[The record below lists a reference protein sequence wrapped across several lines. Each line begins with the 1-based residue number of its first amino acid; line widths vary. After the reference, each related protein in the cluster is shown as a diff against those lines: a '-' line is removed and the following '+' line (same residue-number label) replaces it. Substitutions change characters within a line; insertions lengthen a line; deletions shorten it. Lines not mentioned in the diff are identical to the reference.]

1 MSNLLSPRA
10 HHLLLAAGV
19 VSFILL
25 GAGQAVMG
33 PALPVYQQRFGIDT
47 GLASWL
53 VSSMGIGSF
62 SGLVGLYFLGH
73 HVTPR
78 AALVVMATGAAILA
92 LAPGFL
98 LSVAG
103 GAVFGLGFGS
113 VAALFN
119 ARILVAFGPR
129 GPSMVSLLNA
139 GYSIGAIVAP
149 LMFVALGSNP
159 TLIFAAVA
167 ILTALTAVII
177 GTAAGA
183 PAAKVQR
190 GGTEFRFHFPIL
202 AFGLVA
208 IAIEVSLS
216 GLGPTAMIRAGIS
229 APRAAALL
237 SAFFLAFLAGRL
249 ALTVLADRVPS
260 FAVFTLACLST
271 ALCGLGAALID
282 PAWFFVP
289 MGLSAGL
296 FFPGYFVTAS
306 RKMGSDLRVAPVILA
321 TVQIGAVT
329 GPLIIGRLLPV
340 MGERGFFWLIA
351 GTALVLGVLALAS
364 YPRMSGRGRD

>member
-1 MSNLLSPRA
+1 MTPQTLPGSRLRLLVAGLMSF
-10 HHLLLAAGV
+10 V
-19 VSFILL
+19 LL

-47 GLASWL
+47 GQASWL
-53 VSSMGIGSF
+53 VSSLGFGSF
-62 SGLVGLYFLGH
+62 SGLVGLYFFGH

-78 AALVVMATGAAILA
+78 RALLVMSSGAALLA
-92 LAPGFL
+92 LSPSFL
-98 LSVAG
+98 VSVAG

-119 ARILVAFGPR
+119 SRILATFGPR

-139 GYSIGAIVAP
+139 GYSIGAIAAP

-159 TLIFAAVA
+159 ALVFAAVA
-167 ILTALTAVII
+167 VLTALTVLITDA
-177 GTAAGA
+177 AAGERS
-183 PAAKVQR
+183 AKVQR
-190 GGTEFRFHFPIL
+190 GGAGFRFHFPIL
-202 AFGLVA
+202 GFGLVA
-208 IAIEVSLS
+208 IGIEVSLS
-216 GLGPTAMIRAGIS
+216 GLGPTAMIRAGI
-229 APRAAALL
+229 APPQAAALL

-249 ALTVLADRVPS
+249 VLTLLAERVPS

-271 ALCGLGAALID
+271 ALCSLGAALID

-289 MGLSAGL
+289 MGLCAGL

-306 RKMGSDLRVAPVILA
+306 RKMGDDVRVAPVILA
-321 TVQIGAVT
+321 AVQIGAVT
-329 GPLIIGRLLPV
+329 GPLIIGRLLPL

-351 GTALVLGVLALAS
+351 GTALVLGVTAVAL
-364 YPRMSGRGRD
+364 YPRMSGEARG